1 MTPRHSSASI
11 ENFADCLAAHSISY
25 ADLPVGGFWVLI
37 CVSEDLVVALM
48 YLLQ

>member
-25 ADLPVGGFWVLI
+25 TNPQIDRP
-37 CVSEDLVVALM
+37 M
-48 YLLQ
+48 